1 MSSSGEDFV
10 DLDQELSSCEST
22 SSESSFKTKQIKNKL
37 KRDININL
45 KELDGKDGEDLPEN
59 GLYKVIGQVDE
70 QPVLEKK
77 ANKFTEPWIA
87 NAHKFCA
94 KMLDNSVN
102 LLPLDDLLKFGL
114 KQEFVNKL
122 NTYTNVCFPVQSSV
136 LPILLNNKNVFLPAR
151 DVVIC
156 SPTGSGKTLCYVLPI
171 LNNIHFV
178 EDASAVYALIIAPS
192 ASLAEQIFKEFE
204 KFNVFNA
211 KIVALY
217 GNTTY
222 FHERSVLFPNNSCIS
237 QAHLIIATPGR
248 LLDHLM
254 DNDGNFINLSM
265 LRFLVID
272 EADKMQDT
280 ARIEWLDVIERLSCA
295 SIASTNNLSISSLTN
310 NFKQNCHLQKILVSA
325 TLLLDV
331 NKLYI
336 WNLRC
341 PQLFLATDK
350 EVEEE
355 INQEQQNGES
365 DQMSILLP
373 ECLNHKI
380 LICDQKLK
388 PLILFQQIK
397 LHMNEW
403 NKIIIFVNKKQT
415 SYRLS
420 YLLHKLNSSNLFK
433 LAELS
438 SNLHRYRLLKLI
450 KSFRNGKIRILI
462 ACDQFSR
469 GVDVQDVDC
478 VINYDVPINERIF
491 IHRAGRT
498 ARAMKGG
505 LLLSLFTKDEK
516 MRLRKQLSGHNLWK
530 NVEELNTYKVEDE
543 EAIKQ
548 YKKAL
553 AQLESECLPK
563 TFKIRR
569 KRISGNDQ

>member
-1 MSSSGEDFV
+1 MSSSGEEFV

-45 KELDGKDGEDLPEN
+45 KELDEKDGEAVPEN

-70 QPVLEKK
+70 QP
-77 ANKFTEPWIA
+77 FTEPWIA

-102 LLPLDDLLKFGL
+102 LLPLEDLLKFGL

-122 NTYTNVCFPVQSSV
+122 NTYTNVCFPVQSTV
-136 LPILLNNKNVFLPAR
+136 LPILLNNKTGFLPPR

-295 SIASTNNLSISSLTN
+295 SIASTNNLSFSSLTN

-355 INQEQQNGES
+355 NVQEQQNGES
-365 DQMSILLP
+365 GQMSILLP

-397 LHMNEW
+397 LHINEW
-403 NKIIIFVNKKQT
+403 NKIIVFVNKKQT

-420 YLLHKLNSSNLFK
+420 YLLQKLNSSNLFK

-516 MRLRKQLSGHNLWK
+516 MRLKKQLSGHNLWK
-530 NVEELNTYKVEDE
+530 NVEELNNFKVEDE

-563 TFKIRR
+563 TIKRIR
-569 KRISGNDQ
+569 KRRILEKNQ

>member
-1 MSSSGEDFV
+1 MSSSGEEFV

-22 SSESSFKTKQIKNKL
+22 SSESSFKTKQIKNKI
-37 KRDININL
+37 KRDLNINL
-45 KELDGKDGEDLPEN
+45 KELDVKDGEDLPEN
-59 GLYKVIGQVDE
+59 GVYKVIGQVDE

-102 LLPLDDLLKFGL
+102 LLPLDELLKFGL

-204 KFNVFNA
+204 KFNVFNT

-217 GNTTY
+217 GNTSY
-222 FHERSVLFPNNSCIS
+222 FHERSLLFPNNSCIS

-280 ARIEWLDVIERLSCA
+280 ARIEWLDVIERLSFA

-310 NFKQNCHLQKILVSA
+310 NYKQNCHLQKILVSA

-355 INQEQQNGES
+355 NKQEQQNGES

-373 ECLNHKI
+373 E
-380 LICDQKLK
+380 
-388 PLILFQQIK
+388 
-397 LHMNEW
+397 
-403 NKIIIFVNKKQT
+403 QT

-420 YLLHKLNSSNLFK
+420 YLLHKLDSSNLFK

-516 MRLRKQLSGHNLWK
+516 MRLKRQLSGHNLWK
-530 NVEELNTYKVEDE
+530 NVEELNNYKVEDE

-569 KRISGNDQ
+569 KRISGKDQ

>member
-37 KRDININL
+37 KRELNINL
-45 KELDGKDGEDLPEN
+45 KELDGNDEEDLSEN
-59 GLYKVIGQVDE
+59 LYKVIGQVDE

-122 NTYTNVCFPVQSSV
+122 NTYTNVCFPVQSTV
-136 LPILLNNKNVFLPAR
+136 LPILLNNKNGFLPAR

-171 LNNIHFV
+171 LNNICFV

-280 ARIEWLDVIERLSCA
+280 ARIEWLDVIERLSCGLKIFSEFLNFFFLA

-380 LICDQKLK
+380 
-388 PLILFQQIK
+388 
-397 LHMNEW
+397 
-403 NKIIIFVNKKQT
+403 
-415 SYRLS
+415 
-420 YLLHKLNSSNLFK
+420 
-433 LAELS
+433 
-438 SNLHRYRLLKLI
+438 
-450 KSFRNGKIRILI
+450 IRILI

-516 MRLRKQLSGHNLWK
+516 MRLKKQLSGHNLWK
-530 NVEELNTYKVEDE
+530 NVEELNNFKVEDE

-563 TFKIRR
+563 TIKRIR
-569 KRISGNDQ
+569 KRRILEKNQ

>member
-1 MSSSGEDFV
+1 
-10 DLDQELSSCEST
+10 
-22 SSESSFKTKQIKNKL
+22 
-37 KRDININL
+37 
-45 KELDGKDGEDLPEN
+45 
-59 GLYKVIGQVDE
+59 
-70 QPVLEKK
+70 
-77 ANKFTEPWIA
+77 
-87 NAHKFCA
+87 
-94 KMLDNSVN
+94 MLDNSVN

-114 KQEFVNKL
+114 RQEFVNKL
-122 NTYTNVCFPVQSSV
+122 NTYTNVCFPVQSAV
-136 LPILLNNKNVFLPAR
+136 LPILLNNKNGFLPPR
-151 DVVIC
+151 DIVIC

-171 LNNIHFV
+171 LNNIRFV

-192 ASLAEQIFKEFE
+192 ASLTEQIFKEFE

-222 FHERSVLFPNNSCIS
+222 FHERSLLFPNNSCIS

-254 DNDGNFINLSM
+254 DNDGNFINLSI

-310 NFKQNCHLQKILVSA
+310 NYKQNCHLQKILVSA

-355 INQEQQNGES
+355 NVQEQQNVES
-365 DQMSILLP
+365 GQMSILLP

-397 LHMNEW
+397 LHLSEW
-403 NKIIIFVNKKQT
+403 NKIIVFVNKKQT

-516 MRLRKQLSGHNLWK
+516 MRLKKQLSGHNLWK
-530 NVEELNTYKVEDE
+530 NVEELNNFKVEDE

-563 TFKIRR
+563 TIKRTR
-569 KRISGNDQ
+569 KRILENGH